1 MSDVGDAI
9 ELTFESGPGAVVT
22 MSWVDPTGTVVINE
36 TAVAENPAGSGL
48 YPVVLVGTAAGMWQ
62 ARFTAVGSSVGKE
75 TFYQNF
81 DDPTG
86 PSPYASV
93 GDYEEIYGALS
104 AVRET
109 ICNHLLKRA
118 SQMIR
123 DRYRDVD
130 LRLKSGVL
138 PRNSVA
144 IAVMNMVARVMRNP
158 SGLRSETVGPFSRG
172 YDTTVASGLLQFTD
186 AETSLLLPTG
196 SSGSGRI
203 GIGTIRLRPGLAP
216 YPYGWWR

>member
-9 ELTFESGPGAVVT
+9 ELSFESGPGAVVT
-22 MSWVDPTGTVVINE
+22 MSWVDPSGTVVINE
-36 TAVAENPAGSGL
+36 TTVTENPAGSGL
-48 YPVVLVGTAAGMWQ
+48 YPVVLVGTAAGTWQ

-75 TFYQNF
+75 TFYQWF
-81 DDPTG
+81 EDPTG
-86 PSPYASV
+86 PSPYATV
-93 GDYEEIYGALS
+93 GEYEEIYGVLS

-123 DRYRDVD
+123 DRYTDVD
-130 LRLKSGVL
+130 IRLKSGVL
-138 PRNSVA
+138 PANSVA

-196 SSGSGRI
+196 SAGSGRI
-203 GIGTIRLRPGLAP
+203 PVGTIRLKAGLAP
-216 YPYGWWR
+216 YPYGWR